1 MSVSETDAWFLVYA
15 KPRQEETAKQNLE
28 RQGYSVY
35 LPRAVQNRRR
45 AGRRVTV
52 VGPLFPRYLFVRF
65 NVQSDNWAPIRS
77 TIGVAALVRFGSAPA
92 RVPDALIDLLRSNET
107 ASGIHEWT
115 DTPLRAGQT
124 VRVAEGVFIG
134 YQGIFLARTSRERVI
149 VLLDIVGRPV
159 RAQLTAD
166 QVDPVD

>member
-1 MSVSETDAWFLVYA
+1 MSISETDAWFLVYS

-45 AGRRVTV
+45 EGRRVAV

-77 TIGVAALVRFGSAPA
+77 TVGVAALVRFGSAPA
-92 RVPDALIDLLRSNET
+92 RVPDALIALLRSNEA

-115 DTPLRAGQT
+115 HAPLRVGQT
-124 VRVAEGVFIG
+124 VRVAEGAFVG

-149 VLLDIVGRPV
+149 VLLDILGRPV
-159 RAQLTAD
+159 RAQFTAD
-166 QVDPVD
+166 QVDPAE